1 MAARQLPIHERFRDL
16 MGAFHE
22 ALDDRAQSS
31 VLQRD
36 HRDVHWRESQ
46 THAQYARRRSG
57 RRDATANH
65 RSDAGG
71 AQNAARGR

>member
-31 VLQRD
+31 VLQRA
-36 HRDVHWRESQ
+36 RDQAAVSAGAPESEL
-46 THAQYARRRSG
+46 T
-57 RRDATANH
+57 
-65 RSDAGG
+65 
-71 AQNAARGR
+71 